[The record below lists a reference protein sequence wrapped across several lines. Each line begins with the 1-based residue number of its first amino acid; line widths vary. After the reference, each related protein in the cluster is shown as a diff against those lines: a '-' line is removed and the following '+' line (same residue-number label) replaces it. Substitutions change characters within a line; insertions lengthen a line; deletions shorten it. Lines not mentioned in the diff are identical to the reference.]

1 MRILSIIGTRPE
13 AVKMAPVIQILAQTN
28 GVESLVCV
36 TAQHREM
43 LDQVLTLFE
52 IKPDVDLNLMKPNQS
67 LAQITAS
74 IFTELDP
81 VLTRLQP
88 DWILAQGD
96 TTTVMATALLAH
108 YHHIKFGHVE
118 AGLRTGDKFQ
128 PFPEEVNRRIA
139 SIAADLHFA
148 PTQTSRLN
156 LLKENIPDEQII
168 VTGNPVIDALKQ
180 VAVRETPDEIK
191 QLLDSLGINPVVN
204 SRLLLVT
211 AHRRENFGQ
220 PLKNICLALKSLAE
234 VYDDL
239 EIVYPVHL
247 NPNVQNIVYPLLD
260 KIPNITLIPPL
271 DYLPMVHL
279 MKHATIVLTDS
290 GGLQEEAPGLGVP
303 VLVMR
308 DVTERP
314 EGLAAGTVRLVG
326 TNPMKIIAETKRLL
340 DNPEEHQKMAQ
351 AVNPYGD
358 GRAASRIVQAI
369 LGYNQGNQKD

>member
-1 MRILSIIGTRPE
+1 MTIRILSIIGTRPE
-13 AVKMAPVIQILAQTN
+13 AVKMAPVIQMLAQN
-28 GVESLVCV
+28 PGVESLVCV

-43 LDQVLTLFE
+43 LDQVLKLFD
-52 IKPDVDLNLMKPNQS
+52 IVPNVDLNLMRPNQS

-74 IFTELDP
+74 IFTELSP
-81 VLTRLQP
+81 VLTKLQP

-96 TTTVMATALLAH
+96 TTTVMATALLAY

-118 AGLRTGDKFQ
+118 AGLRTGDKLQ
-128 PFPEEVNRRIA
+128 PFPEEVNRRVA
-139 SIAADLHFA
+139 SITADLHFA
-148 PTQTSRLN
+148 PTQTSKQN
-156 LLKENIPDEQII
+156 LLKENIPAEQII

-180 VAVRETPDEIK
+180 VALTETPDEIK
-191 QLLDSLGINPVVN
+191 QLLDELGINPVVN

-220 PLKNICLALKSLAE
+220 PLKNICLALKTLAE
-234 VYDDL
+234 TYDDI

-247 NPNVQNIVYPLLD
+247 NPNVKDTVYPLLEG
-260 KIPNITLIPPL
+260 IPNITLLPPL

-279 MKHATIVLTDS
+279 MKHATLVLTDS

-303 VLVMR
+303 VLVLR

-314 EGLAAGTVRLVG
+314 EGIAAGTVRLVG
-326 TNPMKIIAETKRLL
+326 TNTVKIFAEAKRLL
-340 DNPEEHQKMAQ
+340 DDPIEHGKMAQ

-369 LGYNQGNQKD
+369 LNYGK